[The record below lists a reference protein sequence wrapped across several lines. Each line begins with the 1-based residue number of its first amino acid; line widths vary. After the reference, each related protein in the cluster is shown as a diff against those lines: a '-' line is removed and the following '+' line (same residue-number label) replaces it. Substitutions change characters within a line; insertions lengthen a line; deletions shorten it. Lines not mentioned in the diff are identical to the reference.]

1 MLSSASLVSCSN
13 NSYSWS
19 GYYDTYK
26 RDYTK
31 YDQTSISQDEM
42 LSKYFSNNQLEIMF
56 CQDIIYNLNF
66 KCKLYDSSIL
76 FTYEFSHFSH
86 SQNRLSY
93 RVKVFDENQQLL
105 IYIDVR
111 NLQYCFICYDSIE
124 EGTQPLLSV
133 THTRYENGQY
143 FIDPNF
149 WDDIKFHIILQSY
162 NDGKIDID
170 YDFCWKEFDELAR
183 QNFQDIY
190 VDWFVF
196 TPYYYEGVEVK
207 A

>member
-1 MLSSASLVSCSN
+1 
-13 NSYSWS
+13 
-19 GYYDTYK
+19 
-26 RDYTK
+26 
-31 YDQTSISQDEM
+31 M

-149 WDDIKFHIILQSY
+149 
-162 NDGKIDID
+162 
-170 YDFCWKEFDELAR
+170 
-183 QNFQDIY
+183 
-190 VDWFVF
+190 
-196 TPYYYEGVEVK
+196 
-207 A
+207 